1 MVILIFMPL
10 TLDSGDM
17 DSQSYE
23 LPLLPL
29 KLMLPLWRKLR
40 GRSVRPRL
48 SLRLI
53 LTICHMDF
61 IAHMSTPPLL
71 LSLLSRR
78 SKLRHLLS
86 LMPPTM
92 FSHTPMD
99 IMDIL
104 MFSQSLLK
112 LRLMPRLMPRL
123 LRLRERSV
131 RLRLTLRLIPTI
143 GHMDSTVP

>member
-99 IMDIL
+99 TPTLMDIMDIL

-143 GHMDSTVP
+143 

>member
-99 IMDIL
+99 TPTLMDIMDIL
-104 MFSQSLLK
+104 MFSQSLLN

-143 GHMDSTVP
+143 